1 MAQENQQSRR
11 VHSHNE
17 PDPVARAL
25 PFLVGLWRQIDPA
38 PKPSTPE
45 EPELFA
51 ALETEI
57 IPRLL
62 IANSVRDAY
71 PRLVRS
77 EPAEGQLNFSARDRS
92 EFVDALLS
100 DDASHTR
107 DLAEAHLSAGHEPS
121 AILLDLFAW
130 SARELGALWEDDRVS
145 FVDVTIGL
153 CRLHEAL
160 HRCAEQADAT
170 GLPVLA
176 DAPSILIATAPGE
189 QHVFGV
195 LMAAELFR
203 HQGWEVTAETSGD
216 GAVLA
221 RLVSSRRFDIAGLS
235 ASQDGSLDGLA
246 ALVKTLR
253 KVSKNPAMKMLAGG
267 QLFEQSPHLAHEIG
281 ADGIAGRGA
290 DAPELARKMLVIS

>member
-11 VHSHNE
+11 GPNPSETE
-17 PDPVARAL
+17 PAARPS
-25 PFLVGLWRQIDPA
+25 PFLVGSWRQAECA
-38 PKPSTPE
+38 PKPAFTE
-45 EPELFA
+45 QPELYA
-51 ALETEI
+51 ALESEI
-57 IPRLL
+57 VPRLM

-77 EPAEGQLNFSARDRS
+77 EPVAGQPVFSAKDRV

-100 DDASHTR
+100 DDAAHTR
-107 DLAEAHLSAGHEPS
+107 HLAEMHLAAGHEPS

-130 SARELGALWEDDRVS
+130 SARELGELWEDDRVS

-160 HRCAEQADAT
+160 HRCAEHMDAT

-176 DAPSILIATAPGE
+176 EAPSILIATAPGE

-195 LMAAELFR
+195 LMAGELFR
-203 HQGWEVTAETSGD
+203 QNGWEVTTETSGD
-216 GAVLA
+216 AALLA

-235 ASQDGSLDGLA
+235 VAQDGSVAGLGD
-246 ALVKTLR
+246 LVKTLR
-253 KVSKNPAMKMLAGG
+253 KSSKNPTMKMLAGG
-267 QLFEQSPHLAHEIG
+267 QLFEQSPSLAHEIG
-281 ADGIAGRGA
+281 ADGIAGRGV

>member
-11 VHSHNE
+11 AHNQTE
-17 PDPVARAL
+17 PDCSERPF
-25 PFLVGLWRQIDPA
+25 PFLVGLWRQVESA
-38 PKPSTPE
+38 PKPVVPE

-77 EPAEGQLNFSARDRS
+77 EPVAGQPLFSAKDRT

-100 DDASHTR
+100 DDAEHTR
-107 DLAEAHLSAGHEPS
+107 RLAETHLAAGHDPS

-130 SARELGALWEDDRVS
+130 SARELGELWEEDRVS

-160 HRCAEQADAT
+160 HRCAEQTDAT
-170 GLPVLA
+170 ALPVLA
-176 DAPSILIATAPGE
+176 EAPSILIATAPGE

-203 HQGWEVTAETSGD
+203 QQGWDVTAETSGD
-216 GAVLA
+216 PALLA
-221 RLVSSRRFDIAGLS
+221 RLVASRRFDIAGLS
-235 ASQDGSLDGLA
+235 VAQDGSVAGLA
-246 ALVKTLR
+246 NLVKTLR
-253 KVSKNPAMKMLAGG
+253 NASKNPAMKMLAGG
-267 QLFEQSPHLAHEIG
+267 QLFEHSPQLAHEIG

>member
-11 VHSHNE
+11 AESQSP
-17 PDPVARAL
+17 PDAAPRPL
-25 PFLVGLWRQIDPA
+25 PFLVGLWREADSAPQPA
-38 PKPSTPE
+38 VPE

-51 ALETEI
+51 ALESEI

-77 EPAEGQLNFSARDRS
+77 GPVAGQPVFSAKDRA

-100 DDASHTR
+100 DDAAHTR
-107 DLAEAHLSAGHEPS
+107 HLAEMHLAAGHEPS
-121 AILLDLFAW
+121 TVLLDLFAW
-130 SARELGALWEDDRVS
+130 SARELGELWEDDQVS

-160 HRCAEQADAT
+160 HRCAEQNDAA
-170 GLPVLA
+170 GLPVVA
-176 DAPSILIATAPGE
+176 EAPSILIATAPGE

-195 LMAAELFR
+195 LMAGELFR
-203 HQGWEVTAETSGD
+203 QQGWDVTTETSGD
-216 GAVLA
+216 AALLT

-235 ASQDGSLDGLA
+235 VAQEGSVAGLA
-246 ALVKTLR
+246 DLVKTLR
-253 KVSKNPAMKMLAGG
+253 KASKNPAMKMLAGG
-267 QLFEQSPHLAHEIG
+267 QLFAHSPQLALEIG

>member
-1 MAQENQQSRR
+1 MAQETQQSRR
-11 VHSHNE
+11 VHNQTE
-17 PDPVARAL
+17 PDCSERPF
-25 PFLVGLWRQIDPA
+25 PFLVGLWRQVESA
-38 PKPSTPE
+38 PKPAVPE

-77 EPAEGQLNFSARDRS
+77 EPVAGQPLFSAKDRT

-100 DDASHTR
+100 DDAEHTR
-107 DLAEAHLSAGHEPS
+107 RLAETHLAAGHDPS

-130 SARELGALWEDDRVS
+130 SARELGELWEEDRVS

-160 HRCAEQADAT
+160 HRCPEQTDAT
-170 GLPVLA
+170 ALPGPA
-176 DAPSILIATAPGE
+176 AAPSTPIATAPGP
-189 QHVFGV
+189 QTV
-195 LMAAELFR
+195 LGRLKAAAPLPPAGLGR
-203 HQGWEVTAETSGD
+203 TRRKTRGG
-216 GAVLA
+216 GGLA
-221 RLVSSRRFDIAGLS
+221 RLVASRRFDIAGLS
-235 ASQDGSLDGLA
+235 VAQDGSVAGLA
-246 ALVKTLR
+246 NLVKTLR
-253 KVSKNPAMKMLAGG
+253 NASKNPAMKMLAGG
-267 QLFEQSPHLAHEIG
+267 QLFEHSPQLAHEIG